1 MMLSSLCYIG
11 YKAYQRYNL
20 SHFNGQI
27 KSEEFFPYN
36 IPNTPSVDDV
46 LRARRSING
55 FYGLLAS
62 EDSDIN
68 VPVWRGLSDYAL
80 YRGAALEEQNM
91 EFGKGHVIVFGHNVA
106 DQYLF
111 GNLPRVRMESKV
123 YMYQGSKIFV
133 YEVYEARSGWDTETA
148 YVEKGIEG
156 HETCT
161 LVTCIGVY
169 PTSARYFVKGKLVGV
184 IDNLDSQKDIKD
196 KYNWK

>member
-1 MMLSSLCYIG
+1 MSVEN
-11 YKAYQRYNL
+11 KEQRQQNL
-20 SHFNGQI
+20 AQYGNVNRVIQFLI
-27 KSEEFFPYN
+27 FRTF
-36 IPNTPSVDDV
+36 D
-46 LRARRSING
+46 LR
-55 FYGLLAS
+55 
-62 EDSDIN
+62 
-68 VPVWRGLSDYAL
+68 LSDYAL

-111 GNLPRVRMESKV
+111 GNLPRVRMGSKI

-156 HETCT
+156 YETCT

-184 IDNLDSQKDIKD
+184 IDNLDSQKGIKD

>member
-1 MMLSSLCYIG
+1 MNKKLRGFIQTLLILIMVSSLCYMG
-11 YKAYQRYNL
+11 YKAYQRYIL
-20 SHFNGQI
+20 SHLNAQI
-27 KSEEFFPYN
+27 TSEEFFPYN

-46 LRARRSING
+46 VRARRSING

-111 GNLPRVRMESKV
+111 GNLPKVRLGSKV

-133 YEVYEARSGWDTETA
+133 
-148 YVEKGIEG
+148 EKGIEG
-156 HETCT
+156 QETCT